1 MIRIVNI
8 RLVVEKPSTH
18 AKYYPQVISASTQQS
33 YPFSVSGAEINVVSN
48 NSPSSSGYASPIN
61 FDDIIRLQVSVKM
74 DKNEKTVWQDLFHGR
89 IENLSSE
96 FGTGNQLKIYAV
108 GHEAELKTDL
118 ISEAKEYTT
127 STDAKILLSYFSR
140 YFNRLTY
147 LDSRAS
153 TGVSFPTYDSNA
165 DQMYL
170 SDLIGDMETN
180 SGGKWIF
187 EVIPT
192 YDSSKNLSTRYVSWR
207 QFVTAGS
214 FTATPVKSYKVIEG
228 TRRLIAADFDVEGE
242 GVFTFHRV
250 YGATSDGGLQY
261 KGSAVDAAL
270 LALYGRRSTVDTY
283 PWIKSNS
290 LCDSVATGLL
300 SSEKDPETSGQ
311 VLLIGTPQAKLG
323 DYVYVKIP
331 SEEINGASILGYF
344 YVKRVQHMI
353 DRGKFHTRLDFGKVK
368 KEAEDYIAKVSA
380 TTKLCK
386 KSLVK

>member
-1 MIRIVNI
+1 MIRIVNV
-8 RLVVEKPSTH
+8 RLVVEKTSTH
-18 AKYYPQVISASTQQS
+18 AKYYPQVIAATTQHS
-33 YPFSVSGAEINVVSN
+33 YPFSVSGASIDVVSN
-48 NSPSSSGYASPIN
+48 NSPASSGYASPIN

-74 DKNEKTVWQDLFHGR
+74 DRTEKTVWQDIFHGR

-96 FGTGNQLKIYAV
+96 YGTGNQLRIYAV
-108 GHEAELKTDL
+108 GHEAELRTDL
-118 ISEAKEYTT
+118 IEETKEYTT
-127 STDAKILLSYFSR
+127 STDAKTLLSYFSK

-147 LDSRAS
+147 SDSRAS
-153 TGVSFPTYDSNA
+153 TGVVFPTFDTNA
-165 DQMYL
+165 DQMNL
-170 SDLIGDMETN
+170 MDLISDMETN
-180 SGGKWIF
+180 SGLKWIF
-187 EVIPT
+187 EVVPT

-214 FTATPVKSYKVIEG
+214 FTATPVDSYKVIEG
-228 TRRLIAADFDVEGE
+228 TQRLIAADFDVEGE
-242 GVFTFHRV
+242 GVFTFHRI
-250 YGATSDGGLQY
+250 YGATPDGGSQY

-270 LALYGRRSTVDTY
+270 SALYGRRSTVDTY

-290 LCDSVATGLL
+290 LCDSVAAGLL

-331 SEEINGASILGYF
+331 SEEINGDSILGYF
-344 YVKRVQHMI
+344 YVKRIQHLI
-353 DRGKFHTRLDFGKVK
+353 DRAKFHTLLDFGKVRP
-368 KEAEDYIAKVSA
+368 EAEDYIARVSA